1 MDRIFLKVTS
11 NWSDISQVEK
21 EILYDI
27 TSRWNLKKLKHGD
40 TESRMMD
47 SGGREVLIN
56 GYIISSRWKE

>member
-27 TSRWNLKKLKHGD
+27 TSRWNLKKLKPGD